1 MKPRVLIT
9 GGQGDMAVFIADQIR
24 SAFDVCQKSRAELD
38 VRSQSEVQS
47 LFSEGDYDF
56 IVHTAGTLNAG
67 RVTEISPDDWI
78 RDIEVNAIG
87 TFNLLHHALKRN
99 PKTKIVLISS
109 TAAFNSYNDWTSY
122 CIGKY
127 AQVSLARALIKDGY
141 KIYCFCPGAI
151 DTKFRAGLK
160 IVNSNVMSL
169 EEACE
174 PIVASLTNGI
184 LAPGVYLY
192 RKGHSLK
199 HMESQPV

>member
-1 MKPRVLIT
+1 
-9 GGQGDMAVFIADQIR
+9 MAVFIADRIR
-24 SAFDVCQKSRAELD
+24 SAFNVCQKSRGELD
-38 VRSQSEVQS
+38 VTSQSEVRS
-47 LFSEGDYDF
+47 LFSKRDYD
-56 IVHTAGTLNAG
+56 ILIHTAGTLNAG

-99 PKTKIVLISS
+99 PKTRIVLISS
-109 TAAFNSYNDWTSY
+109 TAAFNSYADWTSY

-127 AQVSLARALIKDGY
+127 AQVNLARALIKDGY

-151 DTKFRAGLK
+151 DTKFRAGLQ

-174 PIVASLTNGI
+174 PILTSLTDDI

-192 RKGHSLK
+192 RKGEGLK
-199 HMESQPV
+199 DMEYQPV